1 MKTVYSIYRQRPAI
15 RSLVTDERGWPIN
28 FWDTPFFHME
38 FDPQGEISSQRDL
51 RESREL
57 LKKGA
62 AGNELIVYEDRPME
76 FDAWNIDA
84 GYREKKWKFEGYGL
98 PGRKR
103 L

>member
-1 MKTVYSIYRQRPAI
+1 
-15 RSLVTDERGWPIN
+15 
-28 FWDTPFFHME
+28 ME
-38 FDPQGEISSQRDL
+38 FDPQGEISCIRDL

-62 AGNELIVYEDRPME
+62 VGNELIVYEDRPME

-84 GYREKKWKFEGYGL
+84 GYREKKWKFGGVTGVL

-103 L
+103 ACERSAFDPPSFSGFCFRAEDLFLFPYRQDRF